1 MNVLWG
7 HFAQIRDYL
16 NTGGV
21 VMVPLLAVSLIMWVL
36 IINRAFFFRRL
47 HRRNMPRE
55 KAGHFVRSGE
65 PPPFKKYR
73 GITAMFVGEFLARR
87 TGNIRQ
93 DRRALDETVMILSLS
108 LDRYLGLIGVLARV
122 APLLGLLGTII
133 GMMRTFT
140 IISVFGTG
148 NPKAMA
154 AGISEALITTQTGL
168 LVAIPGLYMYGF
180 LARRADNL
188 KHRLASLGIYLKRYV

>member
-1 MNVLWG
+1 MNVVFQYFDQL
-7 HFAQIRDYL
+7 RSYL
-16 NTGGV
+16 DTGGI
-21 VMVPLLAVSLIMWVL
+21 VMVPLLVVSLLMWVL

-47 HRRNMPRE
+47 YRRNMPHE
-55 KAGHFVRSGE
+55 KAGQFVRLGE
-65 PPPFKKYR
+65 LPSFRQYR
-73 GITAMFVGEFLARR
+73 GITAMFVTEFIMRR
-87 TGNIRQ
+87 SGKKVQ

-108 LDRYLGLIGVLARV
+108 LDSYLGLIGVLARV
-122 APLLGLLGTII
+122 APLLGLLGTIL

-140 IISVFGTG
+140 IISLFGTG

>member
-1 MNVLWG
+1 MNVAFQYFEQL
-7 HFAQIRDYL
+7 QSYL
-16 NTGGV
+16 DTGGI
-21 VMVPLLAVSLIMWVL
+21 VMVPLLAVSLLMWVL

-47 HRRNMPRE
+47 YRHNMPRE
-55 KAGHFVRSGE
+55 KAGRFVQLGKFPSFRR
-65 PPPFKKYR
+65 YR
-73 GITAMFVGEFLARR
+73 GITAMFVTEFILRR
-87 TGNIRQ
+87 SGRRIQ

-122 APLLGLLGTII
+122 APLLGLLGTIL

-140 IISVFGTG
+140 IISLFGTG

-188 KHRLASLGIYLKRYV
+188 KHRQIGRAHV

>member
-1 MNVLWG
+1 MNVAFQYFEQL
-7 HFAQIRDYL
+7 QSYL
-16 NTGGV
+16 DTGGI
-21 VMVPLLAVSLIMWVL
+21 VMVPLLVVSLLMWVL

-47 HRRNMPRE
+47 YRRNMPRE
-55 KAGHFVRSGE
+55 KAGQFVRLGE
-65 PPPFKKYR
+65 LPSFRQYR
-73 GITAMFVGEFLARR
+73 GITAMFVTEFIMRR
-87 TGNIRQ
+87 SGKKVQ

-122 APLLGLLGTII
+122 APLLGLLGTIL

-140 IISVFGTG
+140 IISLFGTG

>member
-1 MNVLWG
+1 MNTVWG
-7 HFAQIRDYL
+7 HLEQIRDYL
-16 NTGGV
+16 DTGGM
-21 VMVPLLAVSLIMWVL
+21 VMVPLVAVSLIMWVL

-47 HRRNMPRE
+47 YRRNMPRE
-55 KAGHFVRSGE
+55 KAGHFVSSGDA
-65 PPPFKKYR
+65 PSFKTYR
-73 GITAMFVGEFLARR
+73 GITAMFVTEFLLRR
-87 TGNIRQ
+87 TGDSRQ
-93 DRRALDETVMILSLS
+93 DRRALDEIVMILSLS

-122 APLLGLLGTII
+122 APLLGLLGTIV